1 MANSSSSPFDDPAA
15 GYDATFT
22 ESSIGR
28 EMRAIVW
35 RRFDALFRP
44 GMRILELNCGT
55 GEDAVHL
62 ASRGVDVT
70 ATDSSAAMLA
80 LAERKAARSGVS
92 GLLRFKCLAIE
103 RLGEFGHAG
112 AFHGVVS
119 NFGGL
124 NCVENVAAAARAIH
138 ACLAPNG
145 IAVLCVMG
153 RYVPWE
159 WLWYLAHGDV
169 ARAFRRLHRKGVP
182 WRGITVRYP
191 SPGKLERTFA
201 PWLQLERASAVGLF
215 VPPTY
220 GEAFVRR
227 HPRMLRTLS
236 AFECRAAGFR
246 SAAWLADH
254 YLAEFR
260 KRPD

>member
-1 MANSSSSPFDDPAA
+1 MAHSSSPPFDDLAA
-15 GYDATFT
+15 GYDAAFAD
-22 ESSIGR
+22 SSIGR

-35 RRFDALFRP
+35 RRLDALFRP
-44 GMRILELNCGT
+44 GMRIIELNCGT

-70 ATDSSAAMLA
+70 ATDSSPAMLA

-92 GLLRFKCLAIE
+92 GSLHFKRLAIE
-103 RLGEFGHAG
+103 HLGGFGHGG

-124 NCVENVAAAARAIH
+124 NCVENLADTARAIH

-145 IAVLCVMG
+145 IAALCVMG

-159 WLWYLAHGDV
+159 WLWYLARGDA
-169 ARAFRRLHRKGVP
+169 ARAFRRLRGDGVP
-182 WRGITVRYP
+182 WRGITLRYP
-191 SPGKLERTFA
+191 SPGQLARLFAPWFRLERT
-201 PWLQLERASAVGLF
+201 SAVGLF

-220 GEAFVRR
+220 AEEFVRR
-227 HPRMLRTLS
+227 HPRL
-236 AFECRAAGFR
+236 FRALAACERRAEGFGQ
-246 SAAWLADH
+246 AAWLSDH